1 MNFLKEDKLMEKRLS
16 RMNKKTFTLMVFAT
30 CLTLVLSLFLVTTSS
45 AKTAKEINGEVSEA
59 LKLFSQHVK
68 GGKEFLNAS
77 KGVLVIPN
85 IVKAGLGVGG
95 EYGEGALRIGGKT
108 VEYYSIAAGSV
119 GFQIGA
125 QKMNLI
131 LVFMQNEALK
141 KFRTSSGWK
150 AGVDGTVA
158 FIDVGK
164 EKSLDTVNIKDPIVA
179 FVFGQK
185 GLMAAAT
192 IEGAKFTK
200 LVR

>member
-1 MNFLKEDKLMEKRLS
+1 MKTMKLLRGGI
-16 RMNKKTFTLMVFAT
+16 FWMVA
-30 CLTLVLSLFLVTTSS
+30 CLALILSLFLSISS
-45 AKTAKEINGEVSEA
+45 YAKTAQEINGEVNEA
-59 LKLFSQHVK
+59 LKLFSQQVK
-68 GGKEFLNAS
+68 GGNEFLNTS

-95 EYGEGALRIGGKT
+95 QYGEGALRIGGKT
-108 VEYYSIAAGSV
+108 VEYYSIAGGSV

-125 QKMNLI
+125 QKMNLV
-131 LVFMQNEALK
+131 LVFMQEDALK

-150 AGVDGTVA
+150 AGVDATVA
-158 FIDVGK
+158 FVDVGK
-164 EKSLDTVNIKDPIVA
+164 EKSLDTTNIKDPIVV
-179 FVFGQK
+179 FLFGQK

>member
-1 MNFLKEDKLMEKRLS
+1 ME
-16 RMNKKTFTLMVFAT
+16 V
-30 CLTLVLSLFLVTTSS
+30 
-45 AKTAKEINGEVSEA
+45 
-59 LKLFSQHVK
+59 FSQHVE
-68 GGKEFLNAS
+68 GGQEFLRTA

-85 IVKAGLGVGG
+85 IIKAGLGVGG
-95 EYGEGALRIGGKT
+95 QYGEGALRIGGKT

-131 LVFMQNEALK
+131 LVFMEDGALK
-141 KFRTSSGWK
+141 EFRTSAGWK
-150 AGVDGTVA
+150 AGVDATAA
-158 FIDVGK
+158 FIDVGE
-164 EKSLDTVNIKDPIVA
+164 EKSLDTIDVRHPV
-179 FVFGQK
+179 VVLLFGQK

>member
-1 MNFLKEDKLMEKRLS
+1 MKTMKLSMGRI
-16 RMNKKTFTLMVFAT
+16 FWMVA
-30 CLTLVLSLFLVTTSS
+30 CLALILTLSLSIPSY

-59 LKLFSQHVK
+59 LTLFYKQVK
-68 GGKEFLNAS
+68 GGKQFLNAS

-95 EYGEGALRIGGKT
+95 QYGEGALRIGGKP
-108 VEYYSIAAGSV
+108 VEYYSIAAASAGL
-119 GFQIGA
+119 QIGA

-131 LVFMQNEALK
+131 LVFMQDEALK

-150 AGVDGTVA
+150 AGVDATVA
-158 FIDVGK
+158 FVDVGA
-164 EKSLDTVNIKDPIVA
+164 EKSLDTTNIKDPIVG

-185 GLMAAAT
+185 GAMAAAT

-200 LVR
+200 LER

>member
-1 MNFLKEDKLMEKRLS
+1 MKKQLS

-30 CLTLVLSLFLVTTSS
+30 YLTLVLSLFLVTTSS
-45 AKTAKEINGEVSEA
+45 AKTAQEINGEVNAA
-59 LKLFSQHVK
+59 LKLFSQQVK

-108 VEYYSIAAGSV
+108 VEYYSLAAGSV

-125 QKMNLI
+125 QKMNLV
-131 LVFMQNEALK
+131 LVFMQDEALK

-164 EKSLDTVNIKDPIVA
+164 EKSLDTVNVRDPIVA
-179 FVFGQK
+179 FLFGQK

-192 IEGAKFTK
+192 IEGAKFSK